1 MRHDNPLGPLI
12 PAVSSPA
19 APGLLPL
26 VLVNTSQLTI
36 GPGDE
41 LPRSRAFL
49 LLRYTLILATTYLL
63 LVEGGFKLPPVGV
76 SLLLAGALASNVVL
90 TMVHVRVARSPYFD
104 ACIIL
109 GDTLWIT
116 AALLQSGRFNADF
129 FYLYFF
135 VVLLAAIGE
144 NLGLIAIGALVVCV
158 AYMYLLSVTGRD
170 WSFWESPSLIRIPF
184 LFTASAF
191 YGYLVDETRRQR
203 RKADEA
209 DRIKSEFLGTISHE
223 LRTPL
228 NVMLGYL
235 DLLLDRTFGPL
246 PADQEQILRQVRQ
259 AGGTLHTFIGG
270 LLDVSRIVNRL
281 ESGKERVVCSDV
293 DLASLFDD
301 LRAEFPST
309 LTTPVDWRLPPGL
322 PFLYTDRDKL
332 ATILRNLVQNAVKYT
347 PCGSVTVEA
356 AWFEATDSID
366 IRVTDTGVGISREE
380 LPHIFDKFRRAHSD
394 PNHVLVSGV
403 GLGLYI
409 VRQFVELLGGK
420 IQVSSTLDTG
430 STFTLQLPHR
440 FGQPIA
446 PAQPD
451 SLRVPEPTAAR
462 PGRETRLRA
471 VVSR

>member
-1 MRHDNPLGPLI
+1 LI
-12 PAVSSPA
+12 SAVSSPA
-19 APGLLPL
+19 APGLLHGSS
-26 VLVNTSQLTI
+26 VNTSQLTI
-36 GPGDE
+36 GSGDD

-63 LVEGGFKLPPVGV
+63 LVEDGFRLPPVGV

-90 TMVHVRVARSPYFD
+90 TMVHARVARSPYFD

-109 GDTLWIT
+109 VDTVWIT
-116 AALLQSGRFNADF
+116 AALLQSGKFNADF

-144 NLGLIAIGALVVCV
+144 NLALIAVGALVVCV

-170 WSFWESPSLIRIPF
+170 WSFWQSPTLIRIPF
-184 LFTASAF
+184 LFTAAAF
-191 YGYLVDETRRQR
+191 YGYLVDEARRQR

-235 DLLLDRTFGPL
+235 DLLLDRTFGSL
-246 PADQEQILRQVRQ
+246 HVDQEQILRQVRK

-270 LLDVSRIVNRL
+270 LLDVSRIVTRL
-281 ESGKERVVCSDV
+281 ESGQERVVCSDV

-309 LTTPVDWRLPPGL
+309 LTTPVDWRLAPGL
-322 PFLYTDRDKL
+322 PFLHTDRDKL
-332 ATILRNLVQNAVKYT
+332 GTILRNLVQNAVKYT

-356 AWFEATDSID
+356 GWTEETDSVD
-366 IRVTDTGVGISREE
+366 IRVTDTGIGISRED
-380 LPHIFDKFRRAHSD
+380 LPHIFDKFHRAPSGQSHA
-394 PNHVLVSGV
+394 LVSGV

-420 IQVSSTLDTG
+420 IQVSSTVDTG
-430 STFTLQLPHR
+430 STFTLQLPR
-440 FGQPIA
+440 QFGQPIA
-446 PAQPD
+446 PTRAD
-451 SLRVPEPTAAR
+451 SRRVPNAAAAR
-462 PGRETRLRA
+462 SGREAGLRA